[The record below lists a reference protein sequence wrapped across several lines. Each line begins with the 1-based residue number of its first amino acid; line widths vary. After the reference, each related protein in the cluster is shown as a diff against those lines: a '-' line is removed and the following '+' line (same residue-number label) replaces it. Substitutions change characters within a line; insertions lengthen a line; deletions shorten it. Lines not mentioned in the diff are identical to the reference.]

1 MTNRLIL
8 ILIFFINIQTS
19 GQNANPFLGVWVKKG
34 SVPDNLIEDP
44 FSDNKFLKYDFRENE
59 VVYRSNSYLERG
71 VPSKYRVTNEQKL
84 SLNYIF
90 HKIIMMTET
99 ELIISDDQN
108 NVIHLIKVS
117 DPLESFNFPESKSNA
132 VYRSNFKF
140 HPTITSN
147 IDLYNYFFSVSEYMD
162 VLTTTHNV
170 TEAINTM
177 NYNVGPSSED
187 IFVKINFTVDKKGN
201 VKDVRV
207 IESTNPKKE
216 SKYASK
222 IATTSGH
229 WTPAILN
236 NEFVDTELTLTFKK
250 LGIKTVEKYKKAD
263 VTFNKGVRHFDKGDY
278 AESIDLFTE
287 ALTINPTNP
296 RYLLFRAKAYLGQK
310 DSKRACDDLNRI
322 NDEKSDDIMKLIKE
336 NCK

>member
-8 ILIFFINIQTS
+8 ILIVFITIQTS

-34 SVPDNLIEDP
+34 SVADNLIEDP
-44 FSDNKFLKYDFRENE
+44 FSDNKFLKYDFRENG

-71 VPSKYRVTNEQKL
+71 VPSKYRVTDDQKL

-90 HKIIMMTET
+90 HKIVRMTET
-99 ELIISDDQN
+99 ELVISDDQN

-117 DPLESFNFPESKSNA
+117 DPLESFNFPESKSNT

-147 IDLYNYFFSVSEYMD
+147 IDLYNYFFNVNEYMD
-162 VLTTTHNV
+162 VLTTTYNV

-177 NYNVGPSSED
+177 NYNVGSVSED
-187 IFVKINFTVDKKGN
+187 ILVKINFTVDKKGN
-201 VKDVRV
+201 AKDVKI

-216 SKYASK
+216 SKYISK
-222 IATTSGH
+222 IVTTSGH

-236 NEFVDTELTLTFKK
+236 NEIVDTELTLTFKK
-250 LGIKTVEKYKKAD
+250 LGTKTIEKLNKAD
-263 VTFNKGVRHFDKGDY
+263 IIFNKGLRHFDKGDF
-278 AESIDLFTE
+278 AKSIDLFTE
-287 ALTINPTNP
+287 ALTTNPTNP
-296 RYLLFRAKAYLGQK
+296 RYLFFRAKAYLEQK
-310 DSKRACDDLNRI
+310 DSKRACDDLNQI
-322 NDEKSDDIMKLIKE
+322 TDDSSDEVRKLIEE